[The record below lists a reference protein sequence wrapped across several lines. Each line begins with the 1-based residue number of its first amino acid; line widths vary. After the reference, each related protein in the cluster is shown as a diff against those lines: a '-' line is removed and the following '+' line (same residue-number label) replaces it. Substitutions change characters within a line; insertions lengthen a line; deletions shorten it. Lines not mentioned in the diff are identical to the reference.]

1 MSLAS
6 SGITTAAVGN
16 ALGTTSRDVGTLCT
30 SSLVNRWSLWK
41 PINLN
46 KQTGI
51 TLADIKANR
60 CGLSPIA
67 LSYLKTSMYRYTGTK
82 SVQTLATIK
91 SQISQWTWNKPTGG
105 STSPYRLGDFRNY
118 DADAIPCD
126 SGWGGV
132 TIKDTILSGNQNKG
146 ITDTDGSNAQYDWT
160 VNESVYY
167 FNNFAFSIDGT
178 SSGYINAANS
188 HMMPLTYV
196 VGDGSITGEY
206 WRIGVAVYIPYD
218 TAGTSLGQWEL
229 FVSRGT
235 MSSSK
240 TAAYLLPDMSTNIAA
255 LREIYYCYNNK
266 SVKSFTC
273 IPVLVKNA
281 RVSYTAYNSTTMIS
295 HIPIESD
302 TMIYAIPSGMQS
314 FTLDVTA
321 TSTMPDIE
329 GISEKAA
336 SGTFVL
342 GTVAVGTTTNSPYY
356 YPIQSIVVASTSAIT
371 AAKTC
376 VLNFTYTTM
385 SNGTQ
390 TTTTYNKTISI
401 AKGATVTINGT
412 TYYGTTLVTGPA
424 ASIASVTTFT
434 VS

>member
-1 MSLAS
+1 MALGST
-6 SGITTAAVGN
+6 GITTAAVG
-16 ALGTTSRDVGTLCT
+16 AAIGSSSRDVGTLCS

-41 PINLN
+41 PISYN
-46 KQTGI
+46 TTSGI
-51 TLADIKANR
+51 TLDIIKQCK
-60 CGLSPIA
+60 CGLSPVA

-91 SQISQWTWNKPTGG
+91 GQISQWTWNKPTGS

-118 DADAIPCD
+118 NNNAIPCD

-132 TIKDTILSGNQNKG
+132 SIKDTILSGNQNKG
-146 ITDTDGSNAQYDWT
+146 ITDTDGSNPQYDWT

-178 SSGYINAANS
+178 SSGYINGANS
-188 HMMPLTYV
+188 NMMPLTYV
-196 VGDGSITGEY
+196 VGDGAISGEY

-218 TAGTSLGQWEL
+218 TSGASLGQWEL

-281 RVSYTAYNSTTMIS
+281 RISYTAYNSTTMIS

-321 TSTMPDIE
+321 TSTMPDID
-329 GISEKAA
+329 GISEKAS

-342 GTVAVGTTTNSPYY
+342 GTVQNGTTTGSPYY

-376 VLNFTYTTM
+376 ILNFTYTTM
-385 SNGTQ
+385 GNGTQ
-390 TTTTYNKTISI
+390 NTTTYNKTISI
-401 AKGATVTINGT
+401 AKGATVTINGK
-412 TYYGTTLVTGPA
+412 TYYGTTLATGPS
-424 ASIASVTTFT
+424 ASITNVTTFT
-434 VS
+434 VT